1 LDAVR
6 VHIVGERKK
15 GKDHKMPDPLEP
27 REQSALRLLIEF
39 AGPKRMIH
47 YSELRKAGFPERLNA
62 IYKSKSEYLDSLA
75 NRKFQILEKRGWIA
89 LDKTSRIEILHRL

>member
-1 LDAVR
+1 
-6 VHIVGERKK
+6 
-15 GKDHKMPDPLEP
+15 
-27 REQSALRLLIEF
+27 
-39 AGPKRMIH
+39 MIH
-47 YSELRKAGFPERLNA
+47 YSELRKAGFPEQLNE